1 MGMKSIHKNVFGEPL
16 ISCCMDPVTGFFRD
30 GFCHTGDGDIGLHV
44 VCAQM
49 TKEFLEYSESQG
61 NDLLTPKPDFGFPGL
76 KAGDYW
82 CLCAT
87 RWVEAFKEGCAP
99 KVKLQATHEKVLDFV
114 TLEDLESHK
123 A

>member
-1 MGMKSIHKNVFGEPL
+1 
-16 ISCCMDPVTGFFRD
+16 
-30 GFCHTGDGDIGLHV
+30 
-44 VCAQM
+44 M